1 MDESILVSIK
11 KMLGLDA
18 EYDAFDQDVIININS
33 ALLPLQQLGVGIKGF
48 HVSGEANVWSDFI
61 DYNYDLQAVKTYV
74 YLRVRLVFDPPSS
87 TAVMQMMQEQIRE
100 LEFRL
105 NIEAEREEVVDE

>member
-11 KMLGLDA
+11 KMLGLDI
-18 EYDAFDQDVIININS
+18 EYDAFDQDVIVNINS
-33 ALLPLQQLGVGIKGF
+33 ALLPLQQLGIGAQPFYI
-48 HVSGEANVWSDFI
+48 SGEYEVWSDFLG
-61 DYNYDLQAVKTYV
+61 DNHNLQAVKTYI

-87 TAVMQMMQEQIRE
+87 SAVMQVMQEQIRE

-105 NIEAEREEVVDE
+105 NVEAEKEVTSDE

>member
-11 KMLGLDA
+11 KLLGLDI

-33 ALLPLQQLGVGIKGF
+33 ALLPLQQLGVGSEPFYI
-48 HVSGEANVWSDFI
+48 SGESEIWSDFLG
-61 DYNYDLQAVKTYV
+61 DNYNLQAVKTYV

-87 TAVMQMMQEQIRE
+87 SAVMQMMQEQIRE

-105 NIEAEREEVVDE
+105 NLEAEKEVTSDE